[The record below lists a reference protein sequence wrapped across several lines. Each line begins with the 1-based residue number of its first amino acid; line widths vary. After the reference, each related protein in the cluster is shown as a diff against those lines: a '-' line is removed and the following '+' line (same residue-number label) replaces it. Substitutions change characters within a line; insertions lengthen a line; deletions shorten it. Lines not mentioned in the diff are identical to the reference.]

1 MLVGQCIISPYI
13 KQNDKVNRICPNI
26 YREHLRLDAPCFF
39 MLLVA
44 NRTLSVL
51 MYTEGKW

>member
-51 MYTEGKW
+51 MYTEGK